1 MYGILC
7 NAFNKAGGRISTKT
21 TFTVVPLPQN
31 LTASTDKSTYL
42 LGETVNFTLSAE
54 NATKYTISLW
64 DGGEFGKGNCVL
76 STPYFSPGVY
86 TYTPSAAGTYGIG
99 YQAENDAGKYITTH
113 GTFTVIT
120 APVITTQPKN
130 YVGTIGS
137 TATATVVATGTGL
150 TYQWYFA
157 NPGAT
162 SFTKS
167 GSKTATYSATLTAA
181 NSGRRMFCEITDSKG
196 NSIVTNIV
204 TMKVG

>member
-1 MYGILC
+1 MYCVITDANGNTI
-7 NAFNKAGGRISTKT
+7 T
-21 TFTVVPLPQN
+21 TNTVTM
-31 LTASTDKSTYL
+31 TASL
-42 LGETVNFTLSAE
+42 A
-54 NATKYTISLW
+54 
-64 DGGEFGKGNCVL
+64 
-76 STPYFSPGVY
+76 
-86 TYTPSAAGTYGIG
+86 
-99 YQAENDAGKYITTH
+99 
-113 GTFTVIT
+113 IT
-120 APVITTQPKN
+120 AQPKN
-130 YVGTIGS
+130 YVGAVGS
-137 TATATVVATGTGL
+137 TATATVVATGEGL